1 MSAVG
6 IWEAAIDK
14 YHRFLT
20 GLILENNNEEKIA
33 HYLLWLL
40 YSDAGNDDGGGNDND
55 AGNDDDGGD
64 DADAL
69 PASPDTLELY
79 LCAFKC

>member
-33 HYLLWLL
+33 HYLLWIL
-40 YSDAGNDDGGGNDND
+40 YSDAGNDDG
-55 AGNDDDGGD
+55 GGD

>member
-33 HYLLWLL
+33 HYLLWIL
-40 YSDAGNDDGGGNDND
+40 YSD

>member
-20 GLILENNNEEKIA
+20 GLILENDNEQRIVHYGSVIMRAMDSEKQIQGKVNF
-33 HYLLWLL
+33 LEK
-40 YSDAGNDDGGGNDND
+40 
-55 AGNDDDGGD
+55 GD
-64 DADAL
+64 C
-69 PASPDTLELY
+69 T
-79 LCAFKC
+79 

>member
-20 GLILENNNEEKIA
+20 ALLILENNNEEKIA
-33 HYLLWLL
+33 YI
-40 YSDAGNDDGGGNDND
+40 DIDIDIDIDINIGIDIG
-55 AGNDDDGGD
+55 
-64 DADAL
+64 
-69 PASPDTLELY
+69 
-79 LCAFKC
+79 K

>member
-40 YSDAGNDDGGGNDND
+40 YSDAGNDDGGG
-55 AGNDDDGGD
+55 D
-64 DADAL
+64 DADTL
-69 PASPDTLELY
+69 PASPDTSELY